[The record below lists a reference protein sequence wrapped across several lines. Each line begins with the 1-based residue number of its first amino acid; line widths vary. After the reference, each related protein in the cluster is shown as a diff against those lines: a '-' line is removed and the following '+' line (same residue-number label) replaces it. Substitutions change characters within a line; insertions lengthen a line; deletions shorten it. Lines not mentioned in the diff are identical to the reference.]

1 MAKSYL
7 ESLLGGHEKIILVTR
22 QHWFILARSIF
33 LEISIILV
41 LLAIA
46 VVAAVSFPLTA
57 VFVVVAVF
65 LFLLVPIFTMT
76 RDILNWSHRQ
86 YIVTNRRVIQI
97 SGVFNKSVTDSN
109 LEKVNDLKLQ
119 QSALGR
125 IFDYGDIEIL
135 TASEIGINLFKQ
147 IEDPVRFKTA
157 MINAKEMIDTGD
169 MVSPIK
175 AGDSDPITA
184 MIASL
189 STLNKNG
196 VISDEE
202 FKQKKAELLS
212 RL

>member
-46 VVAAVSFPLTA
+46 IVAAVSFPPTA

-97 SGVFNKSVTDSN
+97 SGIFNKSTTDSN
-109 LEKVNDLKLQ
+109 LEKVNDLKMK
-119 QSALGR
+119 QSAMGR
-125 IFDYGDIEIL
+125 MFDYGDIEIL
-135 TASEIGINLFKQ
+135 TASEMGVNLFKQ
-147 IEDPVRFKTA
+147 IENPVRFKTA
-157 MINAKEMIDTGD
+157 MINAKEMIDAGE
-169 MVSPIK
+169 MVPPTK
-175 AGDSDPITA
+175 AADSDPVTT
-184 MIASL
+184 MIANL

-196 VISDEE
+196 IISDEE

>member
-22 QHWFILARSIF
+22 QHWFILARAIF
-33 LEISIILV
+33 LEISVILI

-46 VVAAVSFPLTA
+46 IAASVAFPATA
-57 VFVVVAVF
+57 IFVVVAAF

-76 RDILNWSHRQ
+76 RDILNWTHRQ

-97 SGVFNKSVTDSN
+97 SGIFNKSVTDSN
-109 LEKVNDLKLQ
+109 LEKVNDLKMQ

-125 IFDYGDIEIL
+125 VFDYGDIEIL
-135 TASEIGINLFKQ
+135 TASEMGVNLFKQ

-157 MINAKEMIDTGD
+157 MINAKEMIDTGE
-169 MVSPIK
+169 K
-175 AGDSDPITA
+175 AVPAKTPDGDPITT
-184 MIASL
+184 MIANL
-189 STLNKNG
+189 SMLNKNG
-196 VISDEE
+196 VLSDEE
-202 FKQKKAELLS
+202 FKQKKAELLA